1 MFLVRIIKFFGNV
14 RYILGII
21 MIVIICENKI
31 KWMKYRFMLCIYL
44 NKIDYCGG
52 VIYIMLKI

>member
-1 MFLVRIIKFFGNV
+1 MN
-14 RYILGII
+14 ILGII